1 MEESIIIKDI
11 SGWINVLDYG
21 ICNDET
27 KDVSSKLQ
35 EIIDAAPE
43 DSIIYFPKGKYLFES
58 GVKIKKRLTLCG
70 DSYIL
75 ANVPK
80 NTAGVT
86 QFTFKGKKNPKSEN
100 IAIITAKSVRYCIKS
115 ICFYSDSCDRDMTSN
130 HEPPTD
136 KKPRFHH
143 NVIINYRNISA
154 IVCED
159 KQGEPG
165 HYENLSFSGFSG
177 IALDMPN
184 NSTAND
190 ITVFTS
196 GLGISTGENSTIAN
210 SKVWGCVDGMIISTG
225 TFING
230 MRVEE
235 IKKVGIKNIG
245 RGLNFITNITIDQCG
260 YCGVWFDSISNVQ
273 ISGNIT
279 RCGQYYY
286 DVSYDNYLMLDNRV
300 KEAYSLFYGNLLES
314 SNIVLSNTNED
325 NWEDFKE
332 DKHKVYLIEALET
345 KDVLLT
351 CNIDAT
357 DWIVKSEKGNLTY
370 NNMRQTVIFYDGKLS
385 SINGIGISEEYYGD
399 KVNIKK
405 GNIYINSKDKVIKMH
420 KPEVGDIMSTII
432 KDENILSAHY
442 GGTWE
447 KIGEK
452 IEFGITVH
460 YYKLIEK

>member
-1 MEESIIIKDI
+1 MEEPIIIKDT
-11 SGWINVLDYG
+11 SGWINVIDYG

-27 KDVSSKLQ
+27 KDVSFRLQ
-35 EIIDAAPE
+35 EIMDTAPE
-43 DSIIYFPKGKYLFES
+43 DSIIYFPKGKYLFEN

-86 QFTFKGKKNPKSEN
+86 QFTFKGMKSPKSEN
-100 IAIITAKSVRYCIKS
+100 VAIITVKSVRHCIKS
-115 ICFYSDSCDRDMTSN
+115 ICFYSDSCYRDMTPN

-136 KKPRFHH
+136 GKPRFHH
-143 NVIINYRNISA
+143 DVIINYRNISA
-154 IVCED
+154 VVCED

-165 HYENLSFSGFSG
+165 HYENLFFSGFSG
-177 IALDMPN
+177 SALDMPN

-196 GLGISTGENSTIAN
+196 GLGINTGENSIIAN

-235 IKKVGIKNIG
+235 IKKIGIKNIG
-245 RGLNFITNITIDQCG
+245 RGLNFITNVTIDQCG
-260 YCGVWFDSISNVQ
+260 YCGFWFDSISNVQ

-286 DVSYDNYLMLDNRV
+286 DVSYDTYLELGSRA
-300 KEAYSLFYGNLLES
+300 KEAYSLLYGNLLES
-314 SNIVLSNTNED
+314 SNIVLSNTNGD

-332 DKHKVYLIEALET
+332 NKHKVYIIEALET
-345 KDVLLT
+345 KGVLLT

-357 DWIVKSEKGNLTY
+357 DCIIRSEKGNLTY
-370 NNMRQTVIFYDGKLS
+370 NNTRQTVRFYNGRLS
-385 SINGIGISEEYYGD
+385 SINGIGISEEDYED
-399 KVNIKK
+399 KVKIKD
-405 GNIYINSKDKVIKMH
+405 GNIYINSKDKIIKMH
-420 KPEVGDIMSTII
+420 KPEVGDIMSTTL
-432 KDENILSAHY
+432 KNKNTLSAHY

-447 KIGEK
+447 QIGEK
-452 IEFGITVH
+452 VEFGITVY